1 MSNVSEKLCLART
14 GRAGRPGVI
23 KEWQITSSPRKLE
36 ISKIPVLRVGRR
48 GRRRRRRA
56 STLLLQAILNAVG
69 DSEIFLFDN
78 ISDALISDIQ
88 ESARSNKP
96 GGRKSVRQMSAST
109 LKFSNL
115 LQEEELFLTKL
126 KKLKKFNFESDFKV
140 NGVRVSGVKV
150 NYFI

>member
-1 MSNVSEKLCLART
+1 M
-14 GRAGRPGVI
+14 
-23 KEWQITSSPRKLE
+23 
-36 ISKIPVLRVGRR
+36 
-48 GRRRRRRA
+48 
-56 STLLLQAILNAVG
+56 NAVG

-78 ISDALISDIQ
+78 ISDALISDIL
-88 ESARSNKP
+88 ESVKSKKP

>member
-1 MSNVSEKLCLART
+1 ME
-14 GRAGRPGVI
+14 
-23 KEWQITSSPRKLE
+23 
-36 ISKIPVLRVGRR
+36 
-48 GRRRRRRA
+48 RRRRRRA

-78 ISDALISDIQ
+78 MSDALISDIQ

-150 NYFI
+150 NYFYLRLN